1 MILKDVIINYTA
13 TMHSELKTCLT
24 KQIQILGFK
33 SCYTTYS

>member
-13 TMHSELKTCLT
+13 RMHSELKTCLT
-24 KQIQILGFK
+24 KQIQILSFK